1 MPSALIT
8 GITGQDGGLLAERL
22 LGEGWDVHALVR
34 AGEDL
39 SDVRERCPGAVLHEG
54 ELADGSGLAEALA
67 AADADEV
74 YHLAGI
80 SSVAFSWQEPVITS
94 EVTAL
99 GPARLMELAWRHQE
113 QRGRAVR
120 FLQASSAEIFG
131 QAAVAPQD
139 ETTPVRP
146 TSPYG
151 AAKAYAHHLVGV
163 YRERGL
169 FAVSLVLYNH
179 ESDRRPPSFVTRK
192 ITQAAARISL
202 GMQDELVLGN
212 LEVRRDWGW
221 AADYVD
227 AMVRALRAHRA
238 DDYVIATGE
247 AHRVADFVAAA
258 FARAGVADWQ
268 DRVRVD
274 PAFFR
279 PADAGLQVGD
289 AAKARRELG
298 WAPTVSFGDLV
309 GRMVDAD
316 LALLRGSGAP
326 GAPGSGMVPST

>member
-1 MPSALIT
+1 VPTALVT
-8 GITGQDGGLLAERL
+8 GVTGQDGGLLAERL
-22 LGEGWDVHALVR
+22 LADGYAVHGLVR
-34 AGEDL
+34 PGEDVADLL
-39 SDVRERCPGAVLHEG
+39 SRSSAVMLHEG
-54 ELADGSGLAEALA
+54 ELSDGSGLAEALRQS
-67 AADADEV
+67 DADEV

-80 SSVAFSWQEPVITS
+80 SSVAFSWEQPVVTS

-99 GPARLMELAWRHQE
+99 GPARLLELAWRHQE
-113 QRGRAVR
+113 DRGRQVR

-131 QAAVAPQD
+131 TAAPAPQD
-139 ETTPVRP
+139 ESTPVRP
-146 TSPYG
+146 SSPYG

-163 YRERGL
+163 YRERGM
-169 FAVSLVLYNH
+169 FAVSLILYNH
-179 ESDRRPPSFVTRK
+179 ESDRRPPAFVTRK

-202 GMQDELVLGN
+202 GLQDELSLGN
-212 LEVRRDWGW
+212 LDVRRDWGW

-227 AMVRALRAHRA
+227 AMVRAVRHAA
-238 DDYVIATGE
+238 PSDYVIATGE
-247 AHRVADFVAAA
+247 AHSVAEFVAAA
-258 FARAGVADWQ
+258 FARAGVPDWQ

-298 WAPTVSFGDLV
+298 WAPSLSFEELV

-316 LALLRGSGAP
+316 LAQLRATAP
-326 GAPGSGMVPST
+326 PTETR